1 MAKRAGLVVV
11 TRGDGWLL
19 AWPRER
25 WDVLTPAQQQDVIA
39 AQVALMSQN
48 VAQNRTRRD
57 VRAQTSAGAQAY
69 QVAGDRQSPPLAT
82 SEPSA

>member
-1 MAKRAGLVVV
+1 MATSRAGGSGGQVAKRAGLVVV

-48 VAQNRTRRD
+48 AAQNGPHGSGQRRAG
-57 VRAQTSAGAQAY
+57 VRAQL
-69 QVAGDRQSPPLAT
+69 LA
-82 SEPSA
+82 E

>member
-11 TRGDGWLL
+11 AHGPGWAL

-25 WDVLTPAQQQDVIA
+25 WDELTAAQQQDVIA

-48 VAQNRTRRD
+48 VAQNGTRRAGSPARRSKTN
-57 VRAQTSAGAQAY
+57 VRTYES
-69 QVAGDRQSPPLAT
+69 T
-82 SEPSA
+82 T